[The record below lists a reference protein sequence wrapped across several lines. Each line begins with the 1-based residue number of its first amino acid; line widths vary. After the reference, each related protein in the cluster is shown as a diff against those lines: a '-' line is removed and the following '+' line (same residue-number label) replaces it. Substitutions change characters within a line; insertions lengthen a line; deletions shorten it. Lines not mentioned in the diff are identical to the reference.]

1 MLLTLMVT
9 TTVYSQ
15 APKAKY
21 DKSLADSLGADDYG
35 MKMYVLVILKSGPVK
50 IADKQKSDSLFKG
63 HMQNIGRLAEI
74 GKLVV
79 AGPIEK
85 NEKGY
90 RGIFVLNCKTL
101 EEATALLDTDPTI
114 KAKVLAADLFLWY
127 GSAALPM
134 YLPYHDKVQKSAF

>member
-1 MLLTLMVT
+1 MNKVLFMLLALLLT
-9 TTVYSQ
+9 TAVYSQ
-15 APKAKY
+15 ATKPKY
-21 DKSLADSLGADDYG
+21 DKALADSLGSDDYG

-90 RGIFVLNCKTL
+90 AVF
-101 EEATALLDTDPTI
+101 
-114 KAKVLAADLFLWY
+114 LF
-127 GSAALPM
+127 
-134 YLPYHDKVQKSAF
+134 